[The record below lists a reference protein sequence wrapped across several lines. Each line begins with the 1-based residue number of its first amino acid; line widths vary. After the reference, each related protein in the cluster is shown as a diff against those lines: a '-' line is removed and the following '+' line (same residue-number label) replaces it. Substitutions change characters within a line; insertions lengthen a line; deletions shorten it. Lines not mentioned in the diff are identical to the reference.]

1 VPDGDPPGGDGDDP
15 DDEDN
20 PFDGDEQFDEPPDDE
35 DNGLTPSDRI
45 FLRFSQAIENLTHNT
60 RKSPSKDSEVKV
72 WEPNTFNGCEP
83 HKLRAFFVQCELN
96 FQNKTRSF
104 RSDWAKAN
112 FAQSYLKGMALEYF
126 EPSLLMFARTGWMT
140 IPSLC

>member
-1 VPDGDPPGGDGDDP
+1 MLHLTQKTMRVSLAVVPDHP
-15 DDEDN
+15 
-20 PFDGDEQFDEPPDDE
+20 
-35 DNGLTPSDRI
+35 
-45 FLRFSQAIENLTHNT
+45 
-60 RKSPSKDSEVKV
+60 
-72 WEPNTFNGCEP
+72 
-83 HKLRAFFVQCELN
+83 KLRAFFVQCELN